1 MLLKTSGTTQIDTVP
16 LDATASLIAETQ
28 RSTGEI
34 PWSEGGK
41 TDPWDLVE
49 AAMGLATGGYTQ
61 EAKRAFQWMKR
72 MQLADGSW
80 YSAYRDGRP
89 EDFTRETN
97 MTAYIA
103 VGVFH
108 YYLATGDQS
117 FLLDMW
123 DTVRS
128 AMEFTLRFQAPTGEI
143 YWAISPENRVD
154 PMALL
159 TGSSSIYMSIK
170 CALAIARETGHSRPD
185 WNESLGRLANAIR
198 DCPSLFNMTK
208 SRYSMDWF
216 YPILCG
222 AVTGENAQRRIEKHW
237 KKFVVETL
245 GVRCVSD
252 RPWITVA
259 ETSELVLAL
268 AAMGNTDQSE
278 IVFNW
283 ILDRR
288 YEDGSYWCGFTFPDM
303 VVWPEDKLTWTDAV
317 VLMAADS
324 LYHITPASRLFCH
337 DFWKAP
343 VCSSIP
349 AAG

>member
-1 MLLKTSGTTQIDTVP
+1 
-16 LDATASLIAETQ
+16 
-28 RSTGEI
+28 
-34 PWSEGGK
+34 
-41 TDPWDLVE
+41 
-49 AAMGLATGGYTQ
+49 
-61 EAKRAFQWMKR
+61 
-72 MQLADGSW
+72 
-80 YSAYRDGRP
+80 
-89 EDFTRETN
+89 
-97 MTAYIA
+97 
-103 VGVFH
+103 
-108 YYLATGDQS
+108 
-117 FLLDMW
+117 
-123 DTVRS
+123 
-128 AMEFTLRFQAPTGEI
+128 
-143 YWAISPENRVD
+143 
-154 PMALL
+154 
-159 TGSSSIYMSIK
+159 
-170 CALAIARETGHSRPD
+170 
-185 WNESLGRLANAIR
+185 
-198 DCPSLFNMTK
+198 MTK